1 MQFFNIILLQICYN
15 NLSTLILL
23 YIISYYLYIFLS
35 SYLHRDVKKTIIN
48 TLFLLERTNIFN
60 VQSIIINLIKK

>member
-1 MQFFNIILLQICYN
+1 VQFFNIILLQICYN